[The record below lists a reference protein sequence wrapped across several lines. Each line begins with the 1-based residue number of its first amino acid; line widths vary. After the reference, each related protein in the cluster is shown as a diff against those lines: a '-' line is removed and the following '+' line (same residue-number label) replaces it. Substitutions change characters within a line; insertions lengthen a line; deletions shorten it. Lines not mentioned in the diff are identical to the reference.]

1 MDVEKLNEERKKR
14 KMSVE
19 ELAQKAGLPKS
30 TIEKIL
36 FGITKNPRLDTVGA
50 LERALGIYTSPRIE
64 KDPVIKDE
72 VEIGRGRN
80 R

>member
-50 LERALGIYTSPRIE
+50 
-64 KDPVIKDE
+64 
-72 VEIGRGRN
+72 
-80 R
+80 